1 MLRPRL
7 WRNTTKQ
14 THGEVMEVEKWVKFV
29 GVGGGVEVSW
39 VSAGGGRVC
48 LQGPDAAPQT

>member
-1 MLRPRL
+1 MLHPLL

-14 THGEVMEVEKWVKFV
+14 THTKVMEVEKWVRFV
-29 GVGGGVEVSW
+29 GVVGVLRVSW

>member
-1 MLRPRL
+1 
-7 WRNTTKQ
+7 
-14 THGEVMEVEKWVKFV
+14 MEVEKWVRFV
-29 GVGGGVEVSW
+29 GVVGVLRVSW